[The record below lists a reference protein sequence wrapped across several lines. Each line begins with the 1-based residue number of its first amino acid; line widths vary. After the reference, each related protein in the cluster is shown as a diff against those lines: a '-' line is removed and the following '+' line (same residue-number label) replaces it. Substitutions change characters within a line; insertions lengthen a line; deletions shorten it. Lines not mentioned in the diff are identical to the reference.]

1 MRDTCS
7 LWHTFAARREPIRG
21 NLHFAMFDGT
31 ASVIRKVVDHPDRHP
46 FQRLKFIFVLRFDFP
61 ATLLHVEEL
70 FQRNCWTNK
79 PEPNLAARQFQR
91 QLLRR
96 QIQPS
101 DLLQNR
107 EVLPAIGHS

>member
-1 MRDTCS
+1 M
-7 LWHTFAARREPIRG
+7 L
-21 NLHFAMFDGT
+21 DGT

-46 FQRLKFIFVLRFDFP
+46 FQRLEFIFVL
-61 ATLLHVEEL
+61 TL
-70 FQRNCWTNK
+70 FQRNYWKSK